1 MAVHTLTG
9 LCFIIADFFLPYR
22 ALLALNWGSFIPQV
36 RRLRRKRDSSGVS
49 LTYVL
54 FNLINATEQFAFTT
68 FLTVNDLGG
77 LLVGNP
83 HSRGDQINLV
93 QFAGVF
99 FLWSLIFVSSV
110 RFPSNDNL
118 RGLKLAICPTIFILY
133 LLFAVVPL
141 FLQRAT
147 LSPGAPGD
155 APYEGWIVSWA
166 VLIHQSYLF
175 PLTSILCLA
184 SLIPQ
189 MHLIHSRRR
198 RGSLSFKGL
207 GIQGT
212 VFSIEAVGWVGR
224 LAFPWDDFKGQPKL
238 NVLILWYQRVG
249 WIPINYAFMA
259 LVQKALFWILILHR
273 LHGNGRSRER
283 ERRPLLGW

>member
-99 FLWSLIFVSSV
+99 FLWSLIVPPSV
-110 RFPSNDNL
+110 QVL
-118 RGLKLAICPTIFILY
+118 
-133 LLFAVVPL
+133 
-141 FLQRAT
+141 
-147 LSPGAPGD
+147 PG
-155 APYEGWIVSWA
+155 
-166 VLIHQSYLF
+166 
-175 PLTSILCLA
+175 
-184 SLIPQ
+184 
-189 MHLIHSRRR
+189 MHLT
-198 RGSLSFKGL
+198 KG
-207 GIQGT
+207 G
-212 VFSIEAVGWVGR
+212 
-224 LAFPWDDFKGQPKL
+224 
-238 NVLILWYQRVG
+238 
-249 WIPINYAFMA
+249 
-259 LVQKALFWILILHR
+259 
-273 LHGNGRSRER
+273 
-283 ERRPLLGW
+283 

>member
-1 MAVHTLTG
+1 MTVHTLTG
-9 LCFIIADFFLPYR
+9 SCFVITDNYSAYR
-22 ALLALNWGSFIPQV
+22 VLLVLNWGSFIPQV

-54 FNLINATEQFAFTT
+54 FNLINATEQFAFAT

-77 LLVGNP
+77 LLIGDP

-93 QFAGVF
+93 QFAGVL
-99 FLWSLIFVSSV
+99 FLWLLIFVSSV

-118 RGLKLAICPTIFILY
+118 RGLKLAICPTIYVLY
-133 LLFAVVPL
+133 LLFAIVPL
-141 FLQRAT
+141 FVQRAVP
-147 LSPGAPGD
+147 SPSGPGD

-166 VLIHQSYLF
+166 VIIHQSYLF
-175 PLTSILCLA
+175 PLTSVLCLA

-212 VFSIEAVGWVGR
+212 IFVIEAVGWAKR
-224 LAFPWDDFKGQPKL
+224 LAFPWDDFKGQPRL

-249 WIPINYAFMA
+249 WIPFNYLFLA
-259 LVQKALFWILILHR
+259 LVQKALFWMLIMHR
-273 LHGNGRSRER
+273 LHGSGRSQAR